1 VNKPQLSWPARWETA
16 SHAPAEPRFADG
28 TAWVDGAIVP
38 VAEATLP
45 LLDWGFLRSDAC
57 QETISARDGV
67 LFRLDDHL
75 IRFERSL
82 GRLRMTSPLTRE
94 EIRQAIHALIA
105 AAGFRDAYVQIIMTR
120 GRPPIG
126 SRDIRLCTNRF
137 QAFCIPYVWI
147 ASPEVQERGLHLHVS
162 RRLRVPPASVDP
174 MVKHYHWLDF
184 EMGLMEAY
192 DAGAETVV
200 LSDTDGNI
208 TEGPGFNIFVR
219 QGDRLLTPRQGM
231 LDGMTRRTVLE
242 LCADLGIAVEQTEV
256 SLDALRGAQ
265 EVFLTTTAGGV
276 LPVSRVDDVAI
287 QNGPGAYT
295 RRLHEA
301 YWSRRAEGWLGEPV
315 DYATPL
321 PPAKQVT

>member
-75 IRFERSL
+75 TRFERSL

-208 TEGPGFNIFVR
+208 TEGPGFNIFVVK
-219 QGDRLLTPRQGM
+219 GGKIATPEGGVF
-231 LDGMTRRTVLE
+231 DGMTRRTVLE